1 MYTLKLCI
9 VLTILALMARVASR
23 FLLAGPSVNPALA
36 QWIGR
41 LHYHWIAAVWILYLL
56 PYHPFS
62 HLLAAGTLF
71 ASSRQVK
78 EFPLVTLVFLVLG
91 IPMLEQRIAG
101 LPGIDSLFFLGWP
114 LAVSLVVFALV
125 RRNPGRWGDFSGG
138 VRLLYVVLFLFLF
151 LLSFRGTSFTDGM
164 RIGINYLALF
174 FLTAMIVSRSR
185 APDWIASAIYALIS
199 AGLLASFISVFESMR
214 VWLLF
219 ADMMGM
225 YGGITNEAVAL
236 YKFREGLLR
245 SVGAQGNLQSGL
257 ILSTALIAFALIRRQ
272 LSGTW
277 VFLGLLT
284 VLAAG
289 LLFTLSR
296 GPVLVGLGV
305 VLLFELF
312 RSKASSI
319 PQLAIFFG
327 LVYGLVVATG
337 LIDLLQGMFQLEN
350 DFNFNY
356 RVRLFDASV
365 VVILNHFLTGT
376 EHFIGILAGQGLL
389 QGEGIVDIVNTYLQ
403 IGLEFGGVAL
413 CVYGLL
419 ILLAVMRSI
428 SRISLPAS
436 LLRGGEAQVPR
447 DFGSAPLKK
456 TKAKPAEK
464 VDVYWLAL
472 AACMVNVFVQS
483 SSVSVLGY
491 SAVFVL
497 ILVLLLVPALP
508 AVPPPQEGA
517 AT

>member
-9 VLTILALMARVASR
+9 VLTLLALMARYASR
-23 FLLAGPSVNPALA
+23 FLLAGPSVSPALA

-41 LHYHWIAAVWILYLL
+41 LHFHWIAAVWILYLL

-78 EFPLVTLVFLVLG
+78 QFPLVTLVFLVLG
-91 IPMLEQRIAG
+91 IPMLEQRITG
-101 LPGIDSLFFLGWP
+101 FPGIDSLFFLGWP
-114 LAVSLVVFALV
+114 LTVTLVVFAIT
-125 RRNPGRWGDFSGG
+125 RGGAGRWRDLSAP
-138 VRLLYVVLFLFLF
+138 VRTLYVLLFLFLF
-151 LLSFRGTSFTDGM
+151 LLSFRGTSFTDGL
-164 RIGINYLALF
+164 RLGVNYAALF
-174 FLTAMIVSRSR
+174 FLTAVVVVRSRS
-185 APDWIASAIYALIS
+185 PDWIASFIYALIA
-199 AGLLASFISVFESMR
+199 AGLLGSFISVFESVR
-214 VWLLF
+214 DWLLF
-219 ADMMGM
+219 ADLMGT
-225 YGGITNEAVAL
+225 YGVGGNHGVSL
-236 YKFREGLLR
+236 YKYREGLLR

-257 ILSTALIAFALIRRQ
+257 ILSSALIALVLIRRR
-272 LSGTW
+272 LSGTL
-277 VFLGLLT
+277 VFLGLVA

-319 PQLAIFFG
+319 PQLAVFFG
-327 LVYGLVVATG
+327 VVYGVLVFTG
-337 LIDLLQGMFQLEN
+337 VIDLLQGMFQLEG

-413 CVYGLL
+413 AVYALL
-419 ILLAVMRSI
+419 MLLALMRSI
-428 SRISLPAS
+428 SRISIEKP
-436 LLRGGEAQVPR
+436 Q
-447 DFGSAPLKK
+447 
-456 TKAKPAEK
+456 AKDKGKGAET
-464 VDVYWLAL
+464 VDVFWLAL

-491 SAVFVL
+491 SAIFAL
-497 ILVLLLVPALP
+497 ILVMVLIPALP
-508 AVPPPQEGA
+508 AVRPEPVEEA
-517 AT
+517 AKPAP